1 MAEILII
8 WFGEHTKAFSEFL
21 LFPRHV
27 IFTARGEI
35 IIYIFRMKNDFFMI
49 AGYINTAYV
58 FL

>member
-1 MAEILII
+1 MVWGAY
-8 WFGEHTKAFSEFL
+8 FFSKTFSEFL

>member
-1 MAEILII
+1 MVWGAY
-8 WFGEHTKAFSEFL
+8 FFSKAFSEFL

-35 IIYIFRMKNDFFMI
+35 IIYIFRVKNDFFMI